1 MKFLSIFLIIFWL
14 IIIIYPEFLAFLIG
28 IFFMFI
34 WLNMFLVSL
43 RFGKWVNQSWEEFV
57 RFWKY
62 VIYKK

>member
-28 IFFMFI
+28 MFFMFI
-34 WLNMFLVSL
+34 WLNMFLVSI
-43 RFGKWVNQSWEEFV
+43 RFWKWVNQNWDEFV
-57 RFWKY
+57 KFWKY